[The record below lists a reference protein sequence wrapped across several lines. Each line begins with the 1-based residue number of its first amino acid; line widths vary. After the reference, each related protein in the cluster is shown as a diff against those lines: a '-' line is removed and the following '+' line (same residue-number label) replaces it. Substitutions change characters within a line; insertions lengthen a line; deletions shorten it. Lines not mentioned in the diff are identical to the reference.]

1 MNDSLELHVLYGNN
15 RYVIKKEEH
24 EQMFLELATD
34 VDKLNYFKTLL
45 EQNPLTA
52 FNIYN
57 NIETIE

>member
-1 MNDSLELHVLYGNN
+1 MNSLELHVLYGNN

-45 EQNPLTA
+45 EQSPLTA

-57 NIETIE
+57 NIEITE